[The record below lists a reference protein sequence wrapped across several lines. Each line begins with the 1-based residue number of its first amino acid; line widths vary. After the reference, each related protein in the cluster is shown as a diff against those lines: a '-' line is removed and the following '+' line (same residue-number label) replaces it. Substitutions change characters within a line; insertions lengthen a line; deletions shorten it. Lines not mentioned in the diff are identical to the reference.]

1 MEVCIM
7 FWSIL
12 SGLIAFLIF
21 CNLAFM
27 AFCLLEMKEDD

>member
-1 MEVCIM
+1 M
-7 FWSIL
+7 FWIVI

-27 AFCLLEMKEDD
+27 VFCLIEMWKDED